1 MILLVLG
8 GALTLQWMPIG
19 SKNGVLLNLF
29 VVGVLLG
36 SLFGLLHLPEVE
48 HIVGKLGRAD
58 SALDPAPIT
67 MIEAII
73 TYKPQSQ
80 WRSQIH
86 SADDIF
92 AEIQKAAEIPG
103 ITSSPKL
110 HPIENRLIM
119 LQSGIRAKMAVK
131 ITGPSLSTIQDFGL
145 HLEPLL
151 KTLPQVDPSSVIA
164 DRVVGKP
171 TLEIQINRQALAQYG
186 LRIDQVQN
194 TIEMAIGGKL
204 ITQTIENR
212 ERYAVR
218 IRYLRDYRD
227 SFESLGRLCV
237 DVPGSSPIPL
247 SQVARISYVQGP
259 LEIKSENTFLTSYVL
274 FDKRPGLSDI
284 DVVNAVKNMID
295 TSLQNGRLKRPDNVN
310 FSMTGNFENL
320 IRSEKRFA
328 VIIPLALA
336 TIFLILMVQ
345 FRSIVHSLM
354 VFSSIFVAWSGG
366 FILLWLFGQDW
377 FLALPIVGNEL
388 RDVFHISPVYLSVA
402 VWVGFL
408 ALFGVASNDAV
419 LMTTYLNDVFKSH
432 SPKTV
437 ADIRKNVILGAAR
450 RVRPCLMTAATAII
464 ALLPILTS
472 NGKGADIMRP
482 MALPTLGGMTLIVL
496 VSLFVTPV
504 LYCVWEEYQLKE

>member
-36 SLFGLLHLPEVE
+36 SLFGLLHLYQAFYVKILEWCLAHKKAVLTVPIALVAVGILIWAHLGKEFMPALDEGSFLWMPSLMSHASLSAGTDLLQKMDARISQIPEVE

-92 AEIQKAAEIPG
+92 AEIQKAAEIP
-103 ITSSPKL
+103 
-110 HPIENRLIM
+110 
-119 LQSGIRAKMAVK
+119 
-131 ITGPSLSTIQDFGL
+131 D
-145 HLEPLL
+145 
-151 KTLPQVDPSSVIA
+151 
-164 DRVVGKP
+164 
-171 TLEIQINRQALAQYG
+171 
-186 LRIDQVQN
+186 
-194 TIEMAIGGKL
+194 
-204 ITQTIENR
+204 
-212 ERYAVR
+212 
-218 IRYLRDYRD
+218 
-227 SFESLGRLCV
+227 
-237 DVPGSSPIPL
+237 
-247 SQVARISYVQGP
+247 
-259 LEIKSENTFLTSYVL
+259 
-274 FDKRPGLSDI
+274 
-284 DVVNAVKNMID
+284 
-295 TSLQNGRLKRPDNVN
+295 
-310 FSMTGNFENL
+310 L